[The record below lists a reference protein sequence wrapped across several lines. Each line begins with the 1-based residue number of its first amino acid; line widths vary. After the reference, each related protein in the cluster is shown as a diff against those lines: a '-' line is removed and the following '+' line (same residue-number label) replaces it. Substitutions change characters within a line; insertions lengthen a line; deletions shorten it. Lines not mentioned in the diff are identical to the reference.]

1 MLLRCKCLIHVVKL
15 KNAEGN
21 PQEEIQDGHVTVN
34 EGSKTVQNIH
44 TRLKNRDSGMFV
56 NVYDF
61 YLFYIFERKT

>member
-44 TRLKNRDSGMFV
+44 TRLKKQR
-56 NVYDF
+56 
-61 YLFYIFERKT
+61 